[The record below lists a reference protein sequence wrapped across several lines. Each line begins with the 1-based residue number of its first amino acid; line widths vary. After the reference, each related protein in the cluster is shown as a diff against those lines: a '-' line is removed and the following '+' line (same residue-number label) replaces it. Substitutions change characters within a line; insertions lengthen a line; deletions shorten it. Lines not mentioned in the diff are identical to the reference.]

1 MWIETIDRDSGL
13 TRLEEMHGKEGI
25 NKDNTRDPAD
35 GTEVWTQNNKPE
47 ERDSGKDNTR
57 ANTSP
62 AEFEKSLT
70 VAMAPVQKY
79 EQANPDARAAVE
91 TPKSA
96 AKTQETLDKG
106 MNAVYP

>member
-1 MWIETIDRDSGL
+1 VRT
-13 TRLEEMHGKEGI
+13 
-25 NKDNTRDPAD
+25 
-35 GTEVWTQNNKPE
+35 
-47 ERDSGKDNTR
+47 
-57 ANTSP
+57 NTSP